1 MKTTMSERYPH
12 LLDPEALKGPL
23 AARAFGWIA
32 GHNPQA
38 VANTLNTIAADMATA
53 DLRDVPAGV
62 IIQARQAT
70 GCRARRTKPAA
81 QVESVISTA
90 ENIRAQ
96 KYHDVSRV
104 AIAAAV
110 DYPDFCP
117 DVDQT
122 NRLSDLRVQTI
133 HESRRSNVPRAM
145 NNATRWMMEREGMVV
160 MMDAGNRFATDW
172 GLATA
177 AYHINDG
184 AIGVYGPRVMDRN
197 ASLTGILTLNG
208 GASYFEQYAQVDLVP
223 FSSENGFMNAAGVA
237 LNAALLRDHPL
248 DEAYGRGDAVRQ
260 WVAGFNEVPGD
271 AVYNPAMAVHDH
283 SGASFRQLLEEAAM
297 LEPTTWPVPDT
308 I

>member
-1 MKTTMSERYPH
+1 MVERYPH
-12 LLDPEALKGPL
+12 LIDPEALKGPM
-23 AARAFGWIA
+23 AARAFGWLA
-32 GHNPQA
+32 GHNPEA
-38 VANTLNTIAADMATA
+38 VANTLNTVAADMATA
-53 DLRDVPAGV
+53 YLRDVPAGV
-62 IIQARQAT
+62 IIQARRAV
-70 GCRARRTKPAA
+70 GCRAKHTKPAPQIEA
-81 QVESVISTA
+81 VIATA

-117 DVDQT
+117 DLDQT
-122 NRLSDLRVQTI
+122 NRLSDLRVRI
-133 HESRRSNVPRAM
+133 LHESPRSNAPRAM
-145 NNATRWMMEREGMVV
+145 NNAARWMMEREGMVV

-197 ASLTGILTLNG
+197 ASLTGILALNG
-208 GASYFEQYAQVDLVP
+208 GASYFEQYAEVDLVP
-223 FSSENGFMNAAGVA
+223 FASENGFMSAAGVA
-237 LNAALLRDHPL
+237 LNVALLHDYPL
-248 DEAYGRGDAVRQ
+248 DETYGRGDAARQ

-283 SGASFRQLLEEAAM
+283 SGVSFRQLLEEASM
-297 LEPTTWPVPDT
+297 LEPTVWPVADT
-308 I
+308 V